1 MAPGTVAASAAEEAG
16 LLGELLHALNQPLT
30 GLQCS
35 LEVALAVEQTPQEY
49 RRFMREGLELTGR
62 MRALVE
68 ALREVAEM
76 EREPPCRERAEEK
89 AQDTLE
95 LGGRLREVME
105 DLRPVAESNQ
115 IRLTGNWDSACRAE
129 VRLGLSASG
138 MTSWLFR
145 LLDSIL
151 GLAAAGGEMEV
162 TLRRSS
168 TAQEV
173 ILEAAWTG
181 AEAGSEYS
189 RPQLALIMARARVER
204 SGGRWSRLRAGG
216 RERVTVI
223 LPDAT
228 AGAG

>member
-1 MAPGTVAASAAEEAG
+1 MAPGTGAGAAAEEAG

-68 ALREVAEM
+68 ALREVAEI
-76 EREPPCRERAEEK
+76 EREPPCRERVEEK
-89 AQDTLE
+89 AQETLE

-151 GLAAAGGEMEV
+151 GLAAAG
-162 TLRRSS
+162 
-168 TAQEV
+168 
-173 ILEAAWTG
+173 
-181 AEAGSEYS
+181 SEYS
-189 RPQLALIMARARVER
+189 RPQLGLIMARARVER